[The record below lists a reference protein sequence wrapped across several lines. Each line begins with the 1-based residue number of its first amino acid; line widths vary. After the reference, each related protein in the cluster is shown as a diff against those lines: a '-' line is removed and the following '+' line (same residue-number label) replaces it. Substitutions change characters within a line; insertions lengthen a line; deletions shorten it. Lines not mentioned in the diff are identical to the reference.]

1 MFLFLLFRS
10 PHWQPL
16 PLRSLWGRSAGTG
29 RRTRWGWSWGWA
41 VCWRGTPT
49 TRGPS
54 TMLVHWYRN
63 PCTGL
68 AGKHLNTNVLQRLT
82 FKPKV
87 QPSWI
92 SSTIQWTRLQSEVSI
107 QQGIADH
114 PLHRHVHLRRL
125 QESAWGARKLEIL
138 KWITDFDTSQI
149 WLQLAALQMW
159 MKIHVFGYQ
168 LDSSINYVFFC

>member
-16 PLRSLWGRSAGTG
+16 PLRSLWGRSAGAG

-41 VCWRGTPT
+41 ACWRGTPT

-54 TMLVHWYRN
+54 IMLVHWYRN
-63 PCTGL
+63 PCTGQ
-68 AGKHLNTNVLQRLT
+68 AGKHFKTNVLQRLT

-92 SSTIQWTRLQSEVSI
+92 SSTIQWTRLQSEVSV

-125 QESAWGARKLEIL
+125 QESPWRAWKLKIL
-138 KWITDFDTSQI
+138 KSMTFSIDNK
-149 WLQLAALQMW
+149 WLQQPCKYW
-159 MKIHVFGYQ
+159 YKYNF
-168 LDSSINYVFFC
+168 